1 MTMLRYLAAFLLPA
15 LVFLLS
21 PAPAGA
27 QWPRP
32 RPVPARG
39 PRMSDDLSG
48 RYDNVSGGGECDVY
62 RRGRGYVFINEHGS
76 RAYFVPSGPGQ
87 FRMVSGEWDASTRV
101 TVSGDRYGRTVLRF
115 TTWSERPG
123 FWVSSD

>member
-1 MTMLRYLAAFLLPA
+1 MLRYLAAFLLPA
-15 LVFLLS
+15 LLFLLS

-48 RYDNVSGGGECDVY
+48 RYANVSGGGDCSVY
-62 RRGRGYVFINEHGS
+62 RRGRGYVLVNERGS
-76 RAYFVPSGPGQ
+76 RAYFAPSGPGQ
-87 FRMVSGEWDASTRV
+87 FRMASGEWDPGVRV

-115 TTWSERPG
+115 DSPDAATG
-123 FWVSSD
+123 YWVSAD

>member
-1 MTMLRYLAAFLLPA
+1 MLRYFAAFLLPA
-15 LVFLLS
+15 LLFLLS

-27 QWPRP
+27 QGPRP
-32 RPVPARG
+32 RPVSARG
-39 PRMSDDLSG
+39 PQMSDDLSG
-48 RYDNVSGGGECDVY
+48 RYDNVSGGGDCSIY
-62 RRGRGYVFINEHGS
+62 RRGRGYVFVNERGS

-87 FRMVSGEWDASTRV
+87 FRMVSGEWDPSTQV

-115 TTWSERPG
+115 KTRGEHPG